1 MKADGQVLLTTEQM
15 GRADQAAIDG
25 GVPGKE
31 LMAAAGTAVARCV
44 ERRWAPCRTLVLCG
58 PGNNGGDG
66 FVAAR
71 LLAAAGWPV
80 RVMLLGERERLR
92 GDAAHHAALWEGEV
106 EPMTEA
112 GVLATVDDWAELV
125 VDALFGAGLC
135 RPLEGVA
142 AAAVRAIAAKGLPSI
157 AVDVPSGL
165 SGNSGRPLGEV
176 CLTASATVT
185 FFRKKP
191 GHLLLPGR
199 QLCGDLEVAQIG
211 IASTVLEEIGPAL
224 WENAPPLW
232 SNGLRWRQPL
242 SHKYDFGHLLIA
254 GGRVMAGA
262 SRLAARAAL
271 RCGAGLV
278 SLAVA
283 DAARG
288 LYQQG
293 LDSLIV
299 LPADTAGA
307 YADLAA
313 DRRKTALLLGPGLG
327 TDRDARD
334 WVEAALASGKPTLL
348 DADALTCFA
357 AAPKELAALRRGP
370 LIVTPHEGE
379 FARLFGERDGDR
391 LERARR
397 AAEEL
402 GATVVIKGYDSVIAA
417 PDGRAAI
424 NANAPPELA
433 TAGSGDVLSG
443 VVSGLLAQ
451 GLRPFEAAAAGVWM
465 HGRAAQ
471 GVGPGLI
478 ADDLPE
484 RLPYILSI
492 LHNNVRLW
500 VENTS
505 IPS

>member
-1 MKADGQVLLTTEQM
+1 MKADEQVLLTTGQM
-15 GRADQAAIDG
+15 GRADQAAIAG
-25 GVPGKE
+25 GTPGRE
-31 LMAAAGTAVARCV
+31 LMAAAGLAVARCV
-44 ERRWAPCRTLVLCG
+44 ERRWAPCRALVLCG

-80 RVMLLGERERLR
+80 RVMLLGERERLQ
-92 GDAAHHAALWEGEV
+92 GDAAHHAALWQGDV

-112 GVLATVDDWAELV
+112 GALAAVEGWADLV

-142 AAAVRAIAAKGLPSI
+142 ADVIQAIDGKGLPSV

-165 SGNSGRPLGEV
+165 SGDSGQPLGEV
-176 CLTASATVT
+176 CLRASATVT

-211 IASTVLEEIGPAL
+211 IAAEVLEDIAPAL
-224 WENAPPLW
+224 WENAPALW
-232 SNGLRWRQPL
+232 NDHLRWRQPL

-254 GGRVMAGA
+254 GGPVMAGA

-283 DAARG
+283 EAARG
-288 LYQQG
+288 LYQQR

-299 LPADTAGA
+299 LPADTPAA
-307 YADLAA
+307 FAELIA

-327 TDRDARD
+327 TDQDARER
-334 WVEAALASGKPTLL
+334 VEAALASGKPTLL

-357 AAPKELAALRRGP
+357 GAPEDLAVLRRGP
-370 LIVTPHEGE
+370 LVITPHEGE
-379 FARLFGERDGDR
+379 FARLFGARDGDR
-391 LERARR
+391 VERARR
-397 AAEEL
+397 AAHEL

-424 NANAPPELA
+424 NANAPPDLA
-433 TAGSGDVLSG
+433 TAGAGDVLSG
-443 VVSGLLAQ
+443 MVSALLAQ
-451 GLRPFEAAAAGVWM
+451 GLAPFEAAAAGVWM
-465 HGRAAQ
+465 HGRAAE

-484 RLPYILSI
+484 RLPSVLSI
-492 LHNNVRLW
+492 LHNNDRLW
-500 VENTS
+500 D
-505 IPS
+505 